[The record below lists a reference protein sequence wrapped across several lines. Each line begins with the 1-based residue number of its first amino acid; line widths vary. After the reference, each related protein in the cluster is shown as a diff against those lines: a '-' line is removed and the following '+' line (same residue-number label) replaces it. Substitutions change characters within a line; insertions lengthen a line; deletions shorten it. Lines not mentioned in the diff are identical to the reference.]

1 MKEDLVSVAQ
11 TDQLD
16 KLRHLLDLEIAQ
28 NPQFLTS
35 PSHLTTPAIEAACCA
50 AARSNNPAALDI
62 LLDSGCSI
70 TLDPILDAL
79 HLKHTA
85 ILDCIL
91 AHNWDIN
98 STFSHF
104 DNALIVAA
112 RERDVELVQ
121 FLLSR
126 GAKPNSKSFAN
137 PFKDAIETAAFTG
150 SIPVADA
157 LLNAG
162 AVLKGGFAL
171 RTAACWGHV
180 AMVAFLLE
188 RGAAIDEIPINPYIM
203 EEPWEPDEKNALC
216 EAAWRGQAAVVEF
229 LLEKG
234 ADPSIRDTKGR
245 SALELA
251 KAGVD
256 DEFCVKLAEPGG
268 HESCVKL
275 LDH

>member
-35 PSHLTTPAIEAACCA
+35 PTHPFTPAIDAACYA

-62 LLDSGCSI
+62 LLDSGCSVMPD
-70 TLDPILDAL
+70 TILEAL
-79 HLKHTA
+79 HRRHTA
-85 ILDCIL
+85 IIDCLL
-91 AHNWDIN
+91 AHNWNIN
-98 STFSHF
+98 WGLGHSG
-104 DNALIVAA
+104 DALIVAA
-112 RERDVELVQ
+112 REGDVELVQ

-126 GAKPNSKSFAN
+126 GADPNSPNFAN
-137 PFKDAIETAAFTG
+137 PFNNAIETAAISG

-162 AVLKGGFAL
+162 AVLKGRSAL
-171 RTAACWGHV
+171 TKAAGWGHV

-188 RGAAIDEIPINPYIM
+188 RGAAIDEIPVNPYIV
-203 EEPWEPDEKNALC
+203 EEPWERDEKNALC

-229 LLEKG
+229 VLEKG

-251 KAGVD
+251 KAG
-256 DEFCVKLAEPGG
+256 G

>member
-11 TDQLD
+11 TDHLD

-28 NPQFLTS
+28 NPEFL
-35 PSHLTTPAIEAACCA
+35 TPAIDAACYA
-50 AARSNNPAALDI
+50 AARSNNPAALGI
-62 LLDSGCSI
+62 LLDSGCSVMPDTVI
-70 TLDPILDAL
+70 TAL
-79 HLKHTA
+79 AQGHTA
-85 ILDCIL
+85 IIDCLL
-91 AHNWDIN
+91 AHNWNIN
-98 STFSHF
+98 GSLGHSG
-104 DNALIVAA
+104 DALIMSAHEG
-112 RERDVELVQ
+112 RLEMVQ

-126 GAKPNSKSFAN
+126 GADPNSGNWSGAFN
-137 PFKDAIETAAFTG
+137 NAIEMAAVSG

-162 AVLKGGFAL
+162 AVLKGRFAL
-171 RTAACWGHV
+171 KKAASWGRV

-188 RGAAIDEIPINPYIM
+188 RGAAIDEIRVNPYIV
-203 EEPWEPDEKNALC
+203 EEPWERDEKNALC
-216 EAAWRGQAAVVEF
+216 EAAWRGQAAVVKL

-251 KAGVD
+251 KAG
-256 DEFCVKLAEPGG
+256 G